1 MTSHCDVMTR
11 RCDMFAAACK
21 ISIDDFFI
29 PTTQISIEFVWKSL
43 FGSTRR
49 SVSDVGWWKY
59 WRDVTTWRYDVT
71 SLHKWKIRNIF
82 ELSNLKNDWNKKRI
96 NFLAHLQAEICIV
109 RFCDVMTWRNDV
121 TSWHKWKINN
131 IFEISVLKIQGNKER
146 INFLAHLQAEICIVR
161 FCEIMTWRHDITS

>member
-1 MTSHCDVMTR
+1 MTSWSWRLVTKSQISFHLSWLHNIRQLSNMYVNLVQMHVKIEGILVLLQFHTMAWRHIVTSWRDVVTCLRQLAKLVSMI
-11 RCDMFAAACK
+11 FL
-21 ISIDDFFI
+21 I

-71 SLHKWKIRNIF
+71 SLHKWKISNIF
-82 ELSNLKNDWNKKRI
+82 ELSDLKNHGNKKRI

-109 RFCDVMTWRNDV
+109 RFCDVMT
-121 TSWHKWKINN
+121 
-131 IFEISVLKIQGNKER
+131 
-146 INFLAHLQAEICIVR
+146 
-161 FCEIMTWRHDITS
+161 